1 MAMNIEVYNNVFA
14 KNDRKEFPLDCLNSK
29 PPRIKT
35 TRVFKSSKQAPE
47 VKKNRKPYFA
57 IGRIIVSV
65 GAHALG
71 QDVAY
76 NADDR
81 AGPHAP
87 H

>member
-1 MAMNIEVYNNVFA
+1 MAMNIEVYSSVFA

-47 VKKNRKPYFA
+47 VKKKQETYFT
-57 IGRIIVSV
+57 IGCVIVSV

-71 QDVAY
+71 KDVAY
-76 NADDR
+76 NAR
-81 AGPHAP
+81 ASH
-87 H
+87 